1 MLAALRARVDDARTQ
16 TDPEAL
22 AVALIDLAE
31 CEPILGRRQAAV
43 RRLLEEAA
51 ALVDKLGR
59 APLEGRILLRLAYVK
74 LADGDLEGTEQLAV
88 RARERLAGDRYR
100 AIEASIVLARA
111 TLRRGELADAERAL
125 GEIAL
130 DAQPDTAPSAA
141 RAGVLLA
148 LAFAEL
154 AVEQHE
160 YSIAR
165 DRVRV
170 VLDAVRDD
178 EAFVEVAFTARQMM
192 TLVDLALGNP
202 TQACAEMRE
211 TVALAKRLEAFDDEI
226 EARLGLAGVLGERG
240 DPIGLD
246 EAEKHLQIA
255 RDRALE
261 RGLDSLYMAS
271 LVAQAG
277 LLARKGQTRA
287 ALDRCIEIAQVA
299 MTKQDLPR
307 YGAAVALM
315 AQIYEQ
321 KGDLA
326 SAYRTY
332 AEAHAS
338 LRETLGDRAKEVI
351 VPHMNAFAD
360 RIGRSKFAEIAQ
372 RVNDASHARSAFK
385 PGSGKR
391 HV

>member
-1 MLAALRARVDDARTQ
+1 MFAALKARVEETRAG

-43 RRLLEEAA
+43 RSMLEEAA

-74 LADGDLEGTEQLAV
+74 LAEGDLEGTEQLAA
-88 RARERLAGDRYR
+88 RARERLAGDR
-100 AIEASIVLARA
+100 AIEARVVLARA

-130 DAQPDTAPSAA
+130 DAQPDTTPSAA
-141 RAGVLLA
+141 RAGVQLA

-154 AVEQHE
+154 ALERHQ
-160 YSIAR
+160 YSIAQ

-170 VLDAVRDD
+170 VLDAVRED

-192 TLVDLALGNP
+192 TLVDLALGRP
-202 TQACAEMRE
+202 AQACAEMRE

-240 DPIGLD
+240 DAIGLE

-261 RGLDSLYMAS
+261 RGLDSLHMAA

-299 MTKQDLPR
+299 MAKQDLAR

-338 LRETLGDRAKEVI
+338 LRDSIGERANEVI
-351 VPHMNAFAD
+351 VPYLNAFAD
-360 RIGRSKFAEIAQ
+360 RIGRSTFVELAQ
-372 RVNDASHARSAFK
+372 RVNAASHARSTFQRD
-385 PGSGKR
+385 SGKR
-391 HV
+391 HG